1 MPAVRLAP
9 AAMRPLAVPLAIA
22 QAGVELWRVTVPLE
36 REPDHAQLAALDEP
50 ERLRVGAYRQR
61 ADRAR
66 FAAVRGALRRLLGVR
81 LGMAPASVPLGIDA
95 HGKPALRL
103 PGPQLVFNVS
113 HSDDAGLIALAP
125 ARQVADIGVDIERCR
140 PVDALALAATAFSRS
155 ECAWLDACDDD
166 ERLDRFY
173 ALWTAREA
181 LAKATGLGI
190 AEPAWREAVFVT
202 CRCGAWHVRTP
213 RGDLPA
219 RTDAGNA
226 WRTDAATV
234 LTLPLE
240 PDQPY
245 RAALAVVRARAP
257 RTALPASAGVLAPTL
272 PPMASDARIA

>member
-1 MPAVRLAP
+1 MPVVRLA
-9 AAMRPLAVPLAIA
+9 AASMRPLAVPATLA

-36 REPDHAQLAALDEP
+36 REPDHAQLATLDGP

-81 LGMAPASVPLGIDA
+81 LGVSPAMVPLGTDA

-103 PGPQLVFNVS
+103 PGPELVFNVS
-113 HSDDAGLIALAP
+113 HSGDAGLIAI
-125 ARQVADIGVDIERCR
+125 ARAGHIAQIGVDIERCR
-140 PVDALALAATAFSRS
+140 PVDALALAATAFSPA

-190 AEPAWREAVFVT
+190 VEPAWREAVFVS
-202 CRCGAWHVRTP
+202 CRCGAWHVRMP
-213 RGDLPA
+213 QGNLPA
-219 RTDAGNA
+219 VRDHGELAQA
-226 WRTDAATV
+226 DAATV
-234 LTLPLE
+234 LSLPLD

-245 RAALAVVRARAP
+245 RAALAVVRRRTHATDLPTSAP
-257 RTALPASAGVLAPTL
+257 AFAPTFSS
-272 PPMASDARIA
+272 MAPDARLA